1 MRTPS
6 SNQIEALRAV
16 ASWYERNGF
25 SIRMNDGHLCSFP
38 LDCQGRRVEPPLI
51 VWEGQRL
58 VRFVAVETEDS
69 LDAMAPIRWRQ
80 SLNAGVPLHVYVPT
94 KSYETAWQLRTE
106 ARAMDAHLL
115 TYTTETGTGQLFG

>member
-1 MRTPS
+1 MRPPPI
-6 SNQIEALRAV
+6 NQIQALRTV

-25 SIRMNDGHLCSFP
+25 SIRLNDGHLCSFP

-58 VRFVAVETEDS
+58 VRFVAVETEET
-69 LDAMAPIRWRQ
+69 LDALAPVRWRQ

-94 KSYETAWQLRTE
+94 GSYETAWQLRTE
-106 ARAMDAHLL
+106 ACAMDAHLL
-115 TYTTETGTGQLFG
+115 TYTTEIDTAQHFT